1 VTANGRHCEERSGEA
16 ISIGTAFCGMRLL
29 RFARNDG
36 SEGAEM
42 TEAAMYRSFTDLLTA
57 FTAAV
62 VANDGT
68 GLGAL
73 FAADGVYAD
82 AFFGTHQGRDAIAAM
97 LQRFHDTGRDYRWD
111 FVEPV
116 SAGEIGYARFRFS
129 YRSTLPESD
138 GRPVMFEGISR
149 FRLAGGLIAHYDE
162 AFDRGVALVQLGFPA
177 ERIRRIVEKAA
188 VAQNGSPEARAH
200 LDRFGAQS

>member
-1 VTANGRHCEERSGEA
+1 
-16 ISIGTAFCGMRLL
+16 
-29 RFARNDG
+29 
-36 SEGAEM
+36 M
-42 TEAAMYRSFTDLLTA
+42 TPNAADRSFADLLTA

-62 VANDGT
+62 VANDGA

-73 FAADGVYAD
+73 FAENGVYAD
-82 AFFGTHQGRDAIAAM
+82 EFFGAHRGREAIAAM

-111 FVEPV
+111 FIDPV
-116 SAGEIGYARFRFS
+116 SDGEIGYARFRFS

-188 VAQNGSPEARAH
+188 AAQNSSPDARAH
-200 LDRFGAQS
+200 LDRFGARS